1 MCYQYGDVLRGSN
14 EKILYLHSPQSSP
27 PGSLETIAC
36 RSSKGPLREVLAG
49 LDVSFGLSAFG
60 IIEHSVQ
67 FVLPKMSFYG
77 SAGLGAGTLYSELTG
92 GTGSS
97 GSLVLIMVPLLVVM
111 PSFQNLACR
120 TGKGVG
126 MIGEGLFRENPL
138 FSA

>member
-1 MCYQYGDVLRGSN
+1 ML
-14 EKILYLHSPQSSP
+14 
-27 PGSLETIAC
+27 T
-36 RSSKGPLREVLAG
+36 G
-49 LDVSFGLSAFG
+49 LDVSFGLSAVG

-67 FVLPKMSFYG
+67 FILAKMSFYG
-77 SAGLGAGTLYSELTG
+77 SAGPRAGTLGSELTG

-97 GSLVLIMVPLLVVM
+97 GSLVLIMVPLFVVM

-126 MIGEGLFRENPL
+126 GSVIGEGLFREDPL

>member
-1 MCYQYGDVLRGSN
+1 MLTD
-14 EKILYLHSPQSSP
+14 
-27 PGSLETIAC
+27 
-36 RSSKGPLREVLAG
+36 

-67 FVLPKMSFYG
+67 FILAKMSFYG
-77 SAGLGAGTLYSELTG
+77 SAGLGAGTLSSELTG

-97 GSLVLIMVPLLVVM
+97 GSLVLILVALFIVM

-126 MIGEGLFRENPL
+126 GSVIGEGLFREDSL
-138 FSA
+138 FPA